1 MITKGQTEQEKEN
14 QDTGESKTAATMEN
28 KNRPEIDFQAQE
40 TDEIE
45 VVGRT
50 WKVFG
55 KEA

>member
-14 QDTGESKTAATMEN
+14 HDTGESKTAATMEN